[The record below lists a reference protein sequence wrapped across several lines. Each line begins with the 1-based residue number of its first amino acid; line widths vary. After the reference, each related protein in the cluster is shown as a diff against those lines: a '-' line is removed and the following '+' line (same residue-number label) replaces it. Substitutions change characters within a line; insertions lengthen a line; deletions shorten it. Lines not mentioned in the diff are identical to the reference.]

1 MLVGRVVI
9 GMDPHKR
16 SATIEVLDDD
26 AQRLMAGRFGTTAR
40 AIGYCWRRGGSSRSG
55 CGRSRA
61 ARGWA
66 GILRSG
72 WSPTGRSWFSRRQ
85 FATRYE
91 ARAAVAGWIDGFY
104 NRIRRHSSAEMGSPI
119 DHELAAAATAAAA

>member
-55 CGRSRA
+55 
-61 ARGWA
+61 
-66 GILRSG
+66 

-104 NRIRRHSSAEMGSPI
+104 NRIRRHSSAEMRSPI
-119 DHELAAAATAAAA
+119 DHELAAAAAAAAA